1 MEALHPHTSHDVA
14 ELLRAATGDGIRVLT
29 TGGRQHLDKGNP
41 SEVDAELWT
50 TQLDRLVAYE
60 PAEML
65 AVVEAG
71 MRVRD
76 LQRSLANGGQEWPV
90 DAPDDATVG
99 GVIAAGADPVRRLHA
114 GLMRDTV
121 VEMTAVTGD
130 GRIVTSGARTVKN
143 VTGYDVH
150 RVLTGS
156 LGTLAVITQVA
167 LKLRPLPKAAYT
179 LVSVDGGLELAARF
193 LEAVPSAAAILAEP
207 GRVIL
212 RLEGW
217 PGEIEEQ
224 RAAAGG
230 AATIAELGDDG
241 FPEPAFPVAPIV
253 AQAGV
258 TPSRMPRLVEGLAA
272 WRASMGVGT
281 VWVPLRNEDELEEL
295 RFRVAGLGGIA
306 PVVRG
311 VGGLGDAPIPA
322 MDVHRR
328 LKDAFDPAGILAP
341 GRGWGGL

>member
-1 MEALHPHTSHDVA
+1 VETLHPHTPYDVA
-14 ELLRAATGDGIRVLT
+14 ELLRAATGDGVRLLT
-29 TGGRQHLDKGNP
+29 TGGRRHVDKGNS

-71 MRVRD
+71 VRVRD
-76 LQRSLANGGQEWPV
+76 LQRSLADGGQEWPV

-99 GVIAAGADPVRRLHA
+99 GVIASGADPVRRPRV

-121 VEMTAVTGD
+121 VEMTVVTGD

-156 LGTLAVITQVA
+156 LGTLGVITQVA
-167 LKLRPLPKAAYT
+167 IKVRPLPKAALT
-179 LVSVDGGLELAARF
+179 LVSLDGGLELAGRF
-193 LEAVPSAAAILAEP
+193 LETVPSVAAILAEP
-207 GRVIL
+207 GRVVL

-224 RAAAGG
+224 RAAAAGI
-230 AATIAELGDDG
+230 TSVAELGDDR
-241 FPEPAFPVAPIV
+241 FPEPAFPGAPIV
-253 AQAGV
+253 AQAAV
-258 TPSRMPRLVEGLAA
+258 PPSRMAELVEGFAG
-272 WRASMGVGT
+272 WRALMGVGT
-281 VWVPLRNEDELEEL
+281 VWVPLQNERELEEL
-295 RFRVAGLGGIA
+295 RFGAAGLGGIA

-311 VGGLGDAPIPA
+311 SGGLGDAPVPA
-322 MDVHRR
+322 GDVHRR
-328 LKDAFDPAGILAP
+328 LKESFDPGGILAP